1 MPHSLEALL
10 ADAPVEQGR
19 LRYPR
24 STAVRRKG
32 DFVLYWMQKA
42 QRQEDNP
49 ALALALHAADRLG
62 LPLVVL
68 FVLIDYP
75 GAENPQYHFML
86 EGIAEC
92 AEELRARG
100 IAFVIDGGRTGGEDA
115 MEATVLAHARGAA
128 LLVADE
134 GKLRFE
140 RRWRARIARSLLGV
154 KERAAG
160 APGSFDLQGEEGAHS
175 PVQATSWPEDSPPL
189 ILVETES
196 VVPPLKASDRLEY
209 SAATIRRKIS
219 GQMPLYLA
227 PSDLP
232 RTPRIAAR
240 MAGYPSRD
248 ELLLEWKN
256 GLPRGRMSAGAVPES
271 AGSPDSWKAGAF
283 LSLQRTGFAPG
294 YRAGMARF
302 EEFVSGGGLSR
313 YDRDR
318 NDPSLE
324 GQSGLSP
331 WLHFGQ
337 VSPVRLARM
346 ALEASAADAQAYVEQ
361 LVVRRE
367 LALNFILFCKGYDR
381 FDEAVPEWA
390 RVSLSTRRYQADP
403 YDAATLEAGRT
414 DDRYW
419 NAAQKELVLTGKMHN
434 YMRMYWGKQVLAW
447 HSDPARAF
455 RILIDLNDTYS
466 LDGRDP
472 NGYTGI
478 AWCFGRHDRPWP
490 EQPRFGTVRSMMA
503 SGLKRKFD
511 IGAYAGGVEA
521 LYTRRIKELQ

>member
-1 MPHSLEALL
+1 MPHSLETLL
-10 ADAPVEQGR
+10 SDAPVEAGR

-24 STAVRRKG
+24 NACARREG
-32 DFVLYWMQKA
+32 DHVLYWMQKA

-49 ALALALHAADRLG
+49 ALTLALHAADRLR

-68 FVLIDYP
+68 FVLVDYP
-75 GAENPQYHFML
+75 GAENPHYRFML

-92 AEELRARG
+92 ARELRARG
-100 IAFVIDGGRTGGEDA
+100 IAFVIEGGRSGGDDA
-115 MEATVLAHARGAA
+115 MAATVLAHARGAA

-140 RRWRARIARSLLGV
+140 RRWRARIARSLMGV
-154 KERAAG
+154 KSG
-160 APGSFDLQGEEGAHS
+160 ASGPLSPGDAD
-175 PVQATSWPEDSPPL
+175 SWPEDSPPM

-196 VVPPLKASDRLEY
+196 VVPPLKASDKPEW

-219 GQMPLYLA
+219 GQMPLYLTHT
-227 PSDLP
+227 PSPLA
-232 RTPRIAAR
+232 PRIAAR
-240 MAGYPSRD
+240 MADYPSRD
-248 ELLLEWKN
+248 ELLHAWKGAATLEN
-256 GLPRGRMSAGAVPES
+256 VPARPGTAAGKDA
-271 AGSPDSWKAGAF
+271 DSWKAGA
-283 LSLQRTGFAPG
+283 LLRLQHIDFVPG

-302 EEFVSGGGLSR
+302 GKFVEGGGLSR

-318 NDPSLE
+318 NDPSLDA
-324 GQSGLSP
+324 QSGMSP

-337 VSPVRLARM
+337 VSPVRLARI

-367 LALNFILFCKGYDR
+367 LALNFILFCQGYDR

-390 RVSLSTRRYQADP
+390 RESLATRRYQADP

-419 NAAQKELVLTGKMHN
+419 NAAQKELLLTGKMHN

-447 HSDPARAF
+447 NSDPARAF

-511 IGAYAGGVEA
+511 IEAYAGGVEA

>member
-1 MPHSLEALL
+1 MNEHMPHSLESIV
-10 ADAPVEQGR
+10 ADAPVEHGR

-24 STAVRRKG
+24 NALACRKG
-32 DFVLYWMQKA
+32 DHVLYWMQKA
-42 QRQEDNP
+42 QRQDDNP
-49 ALALALHAADRLG
+49 ALALALHAADRLK
-62 LPLVVL
+62 LPLLVL
-68 FVLIDYP
+68 FVLVDYP
-75 GAENPQYHFML
+75 GAENPHYRFML

-92 AEELRARG
+92 SAELRARG
-100 IAFVIDGGRTGGEDA
+100 IAFVIDGSRSGGEDP
-115 MEATVLAHARGAA
+115 MLDIVLAHARGAA

-140 RRWRARIARSLLGV
+140 RRWRAQIARSLMGG
-154 KERAAG
+154 KTGAAG
-160 APGSFDLQGEEGAHS
+160 QSAPPS
-175 PVQATSWPEDSPPL
+175 PEAVASWPEDSPPL

-196 VVPPLKASDRLEY
+196 VVPPLKASDKLEW

-219 GQMPLYLA
+219 GQMPLYLNPPY
-227 PSDLP
+227 PSKA
-232 RTPRIAAR
+232 PRIAAR
-240 MAGYPSRD
+240 MADYPSRD
-248 ELLLEWKN
+248 ELLLAWK
-256 GLPRGRMSAGAVPES
+256 GTALADK
-271 AGSPDSWKAGAF
+271 GSGIPGPTSGQDVDSWKAGAF
-283 LSLQRTGFAPG
+283 LRLQHIDFIPG

-302 EEFVSGGGLSR
+302 DEFVEGGGLSR

-324 GQSGLSP
+324 AQSGMSP

-337 VSPVRLARM
+337 VSPVRLARH

-367 LALNFILFCKGYDR
+367 LALNYVLYCPGYDR
-381 FDEAVPEWA
+381 FEEAVPEWA
-390 RVSLSTRRYQADP
+390 QESLATRRYQPDP
-403 YDAATLEAGRT
+403 HDAATLEAGRT
-414 DDRYW
+414 GDRYW

-447 HSDPARAF
+447 HSDPVRAF

-511 IGAYAGGVEA
+511 IDAYAGGVEA

>member
-1 MPHSLEALL
+1 MNGRMPHSLESIV
-10 ADAPVEQGR
+10 ADAPVEHGR

-24 STAVRRKG
+24 NACAWHKG
-32 DFVLYWMQKA
+32 DYVLYWMQKA
-42 QRQEDNP
+42 QRQDDNP
-49 ALALALHAADRLG
+49 ALALGLHAADRLK
-62 LPLVVL
+62 LPLAVL
-68 FVLIDYP
+68 FVLVDYP
-75 GAENPQYHFML
+75 GAENPHYRFML

-92 AEELRARG
+92 AAELRARG
-100 IAFVIDGGRTGGEDA
+100 IAFVIDGGRSGGDDA
-115 MEATVLAHARGAA
+115 MQATVLAHARGAA

-140 RRWRARIARSLLGV
+140 RRWRAQIARSLMRGKTGESDLSGALATAD
-154 KERAAG
+154 AA
-160 APGSFDLQGEEGAHS
+160 
-175 PVQATSWPEDSPPL
+175 SWPEDSPPM

-196 VVPPLKASDRLEY
+196 VVPPLKASDKLEW

-219 GQMPLYLA
+219 SQMPLYLEHL
-227 PSDLP
+227 PSP
-232 RTPRIAAR
+232 ASPRIAAR
-240 MAGYPSRD
+240 MADYPTRD
-248 ELLLEWKN
+248 ELLPAWK
-256 GLPRGRMSAGAVPES
+256 GVAPSEEEPRVPGT
-271 AGSPDSWKAGAF
+271 APGKTADFRKAGAF
-283 LSLQRTGFAPG
+283 LRLQRIDFAPG
-294 YRAGMARF
+294 YKAGMARF
-302 EEFVSGGGLSR
+302 DEFVEGSGLSR

-318 NDPSLE
+318 NDPSLDA
-324 GQSGLSP
+324 QSGMSP

-337 VSPVRLARM
+337 VSPVRLAHL
-346 ALEASAADAQAYVEQ
+346 ALETSAADAQAYVEQ

-367 LALNFILFCKGYDR
+367 LALNYVLYCQGYDR
-381 FDEAVPEWA
+381 FDEAVPDWA
-390 RVSLSTRRYQADP
+390 RESLATRRYQADP

-414 DDRYW
+414 EDRYW

-511 IGAYAGGVEA
+511 IEAYAGGVEA